1 MELVAHHYNS
11 VYLPASLFDY
21 TKRYKHKYLYI
32 HILMFI
38 KIDNRESDLLTTM
51 NLLFREHSHEIN
63 VEKLDLGDIIL
74 LTNDLKETII
84 FERKSLYDLAASIK
98 DGRYNEQSF
107 RLNDYSIHN
116 HNVVYI
122 IEGDFERYNA
132 TKGRMDKKTLY
143 SALVTLNYFKGF
155 SVIRTKNINETC
167 ELIINYADKLQKE
180 PKRVAYYGVT
190 KVDKIDDI
198 GTACHADTENKEGI
212 EKEEVRED
220 KLDDGTENKEGL
232 EENGGREQ
240 KLDETIHN
248 SGLIETVN
256 MKQQSY
262 CEVMKKQKK
271 NNITEENIGEIM
283 LSTIPGVSSKS
294 AITIMKVFKT
304 IKNLIEQ
311 LQTDGE
317 CLNDIKIEIES
328 GQLRKISKTCIENIK
343 KFILK

>member
-1 MELVAHHYNS
+1 
-11 VYLPASLFDY
+11 
-21 TKRYKHKYLYI
+21 
-32 HILMFI
+32 MFI

-74 LTNDLKETII
+74 LTNDLKESII

-107 RLNDYSIHN
+107 RLNDYNIHN
-116 HNVVYI
+116 HNIVYI

-143 SALVTLNYFKGF
+143 SALITLNYFKGF

-180 PKRVAYYGVT
+180 PKRAAYYGVI
-190 KVDKIDDI
+190 KVDKLDNV
-198 GTACHADTENKEGI
+198 GNG
-212 EKEEVRED
+212 ED
-220 KLDDGTENKEGL
+220 SGTENKESVEGDVG
-232 EENGGREQ
+232 EDTEH
-240 KLDETIHN
+240 KLNEGTHG
-248 SGLIETVN
+248 SVLIETVN

-294 AITIMKVFKT
+294 AMTIMKVFKT

-311 LQTDGE
+311 LQTDGQ
-317 CLNDIKIEIES
+317 CLNGIKIEIES